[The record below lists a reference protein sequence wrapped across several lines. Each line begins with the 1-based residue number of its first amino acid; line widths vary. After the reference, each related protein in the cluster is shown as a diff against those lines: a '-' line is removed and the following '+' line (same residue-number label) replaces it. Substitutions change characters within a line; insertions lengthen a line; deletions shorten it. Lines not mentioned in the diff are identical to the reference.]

1 MREALALSSLI
12 WKIVHNSLGTPELLG
27 HTSSFQE
34 ELGDLL
40 CKFGLHVF
48 RLTNSSVPFG
58 VSN

>member
-1 MREALALSSLI
+1 MREALALSPLI
-12 WKIVHNSLGTPELLG
+12 WKIVQNSSGAPEFLGRS
-27 HTSSFQE
+27 SSFQD

-40 CKFGLHVF
+40 CKFCFF